1 MVTVVYNSGKIQKCF
16 PVKRQ
21 KDMQSKLKFH
31 SVISVMHGGQL
42 QITIVEIVYLSF
54 AMIFCFYIPISK
66 KKKSPQK
73 TTKNKKQ
80 KQTNKQTKKR
90 KKTRKKSPSVLKKV
104 NCSILIG

>member
-66 KKKSPQK
+66 KKKKKAHKKTQK
-73 TTKNKKQ
+73 TKSKN
-80 KQTNKQTKKR
+80 KQTNKKNER
-90 KKTRKKSPSVLKKV
+90 KPEKNHRLS
-104 NCSILIG
+104 